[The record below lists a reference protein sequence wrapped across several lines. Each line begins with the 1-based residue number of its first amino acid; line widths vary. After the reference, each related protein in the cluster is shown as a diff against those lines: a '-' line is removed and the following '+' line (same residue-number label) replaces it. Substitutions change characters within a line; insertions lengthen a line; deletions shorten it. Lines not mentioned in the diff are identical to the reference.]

1 MEKAVHE
8 KTDQQLVA
16 ASLENPSHYG
26 EIIER
31 YRPALTRYIR
41 RIGCSDNHATE
52 DILQDVFISVYR
64 NLNSYD
70 TDLSFSSWIYRI
82 AHNKTIS
89 FFRKS
94 EHKNISLEDDDYT
107 IIIYTAVTEEKKGID
122 TTDKQLLNKALD
134 TLPSHYREV
143 LVLFYLE
150 EKSYDTIADI
160 LQKPPG
166 TIATLLHRAKKQLK
180 DILTNYH
187 YEQ

>member
-1 MEKAVHE
+1 MEQAAQE
-8 KTDQQLVA
+8 KTDQQLVT
-16 ASLENPSHYG
+16 ASLDNPSCYG

-41 RIGCSDNHATE
+41 RIGCSDNHAIE

-70 TDLSFSSWIYRI
+70 SDLSFSSWIYRI

-94 EHKNISLEDDDYT
+94 EHKNISLEDDDYST
-107 IIIYTAVTEEKKGID
+107 ITQTAIADNEKGID

-134 TLPSHYREV
+134 SLPSHYREV

-180 DILTNYH
+180 QLLSEYH
-187 YEQ
+187 YE